1 MTVRLVGLGS
11 ELRGDDAAGLLVAR
25 RVRALAG
32 AGASVEEV
40 SGDLDQLTRALLA
53 DGEVIVVDAV
63 RSPGIEGEI
72 LTLEAEEIGLGETH
86 SSHGLGL
93 LHAMEIA
100 QVLGGRASLHLC
112 GIRGRDFAG
121 GAPVS
126 PRVARACERLAVA
139 IARLLEAPSMHERAG
154 APICAQTAVTTGV

>member
-25 RVRALAG
+25 RTRALTGGRAP
-32 AGASVEEV
+32 VEEV
-40 SGDLDQLTRALLA
+40 SGDLDGLIQALLG

-72 LTLEAEEIGLGETH
+72 LTLDPDLMARGETG

-93 LHAMEIA
+93 VEAAGIA
-100 QVLGGRASLHLC
+100 RALGGKASLHLC
-112 GIRGRDFAG
+112 GIRGRNFAV
-121 GAPVS
+121 GAPVT
-126 PRVARACERLAVA
+126 PEVAHASERLAVA
-139 IARLLEAPSMHERAG
+139 IARLLEVPVG
-154 APICAQTAVTTGV
+154 A